1 MMLQLQW
8 FTGVVII
15 TSLLLNIQ
23 AVSAKQVLSSS
34 PSPAKPTSSKVDPK
48 KPNFLI
54 ILADDLGYSDISSLG
69 SEIDTPG
76 VDLLAKNGVIIWQ
89 RPVRL
94 LAVCC

>member
-34 PSPAKPTSSKVDPK
+34 PTSSKADPK

>member
-34 PSPAKPTSSKVDPK
+34 PTSSKADPK

-54 ILADDLGYSDISSLG
+54 ILADDLGYSDIRSLG